1 MAIAQ
6 EDVCLVLRTFPKHNN
21 AANFDPEASG
31 EWVKMKLG
39 GAAQV
44 AAPASCEHAQAQ
56 YTRLSARLGI
66 MIARVY

>member
-1 MAIAQ
+1 MMAIAQ

-56 YTRLSARLGI
+56 
-66 MIARVY
+66 